1 MSFRS
6 FVALLVLF
14 LACGFQ
20 FFLGSAGIFVNL
32 ILAALIAF
40 AFYFDWLELAVFVLF
55 SVFVVNWEPAVS
67 PAIVIFAAIP
77 FVAYAFRR
85 FFTWTPWAGVPIV
98 TICSF
103 IVFYL
108 AIAPRMFAVA
118 LPSVLLDIAGSLVFG
133 ELVLAVLV
141 RAER

>member
-6 FVALLVLF
+6 FVALLILF

-20 FFLGSAGIFVNL
+20 FFLGSTGVFVNL

-55 SVFVVNWEPAVS
+55 AVFVLNWVPAVS
-67 PAIVIFAAIP
+67 PAIVLFAAIP
-77 FVAYAFRR
+77 FAAYAFRR
-85 FFTWTPWAGVPIV
+85 LFAWSPWAGAPLIIV
-98 TICSF
+98 CSF

-108 AIAPRMFAVA
+108 AIAPHMFLVA
-118 LPSVLLDIAGSLVFG
+118 LPSVLLDIIGSLVFG
-133 ELVLAVLV
+133 EIVLAALA